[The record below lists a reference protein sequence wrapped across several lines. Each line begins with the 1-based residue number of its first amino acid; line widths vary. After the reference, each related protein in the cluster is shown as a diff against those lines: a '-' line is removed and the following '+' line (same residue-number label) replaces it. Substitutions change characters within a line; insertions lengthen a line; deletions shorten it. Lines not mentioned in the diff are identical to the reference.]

1 MTMITTMIIMMMI
14 NGFSRYGRAT
24 ILHNIDNDHHH
35 DYDEDDDD
43 DLEMLTVM
51 MTLVMTMVVLRLT
64 SL

>member
-1 MTMITTMIIMMMI
+1 MMITTMIIMMMSDV
-14 NGFSRYGRAT
+14 FSRYRRAT

-51 MTLVMTMVVLRLT
+51 MTLVMTVVVLRLI